1 MSNPP
6 PPPSLGGTPPPP
18 PMPAAP
24 GVPPVSNA
32 APSTPSVPVAPPS
45 PIPPPPPKA
54 PAPGIPAPPASTA
67 PTLPLRPAGLGGGIK
82 LGGGLK
88 TVALNTNATTP
99 LKAGTAPTTPLT
111 AGRPTA
117 QLPKATIAL
126 TPTQPISA
134 TAPATSFQSSIRTT
148 EEEEASSSKL
158 MLALSWVALIVGAV
172 LVYVQVQTDMLP
184 GRENPGML
192 GANEKTVAAEES

>member
-1 MSNPP
+1 M
-6 PPPSLGGTPPPP
+6 
-18 PMPAAP
+18 
-24 GVPPVSNA
+24 
-32 APSTPSVPVAPPS
+32 
-45 PIPPPPPKA
+45 A
-54 PAPGIPAPPASTA
+54 PAPGIPAAPAPAPVAPAPAASTA
-67 PTLPLRPAGLGGGIK
+67 PSVPLRPAGLGGGIK

-126 TPTQPISA
+126 TPTQPMSA
-134 TAPATSFQSSIRTT
+134 TAPATSSFQSSIRTT

>member
-1 MSNPP
+1 M
-6 PPPSLGGTPPPP
+6 
-18 PMPAAP
+18 
-24 GVPPVSNA
+24 
-32 APSTPSVPVAPPS
+32 
-45 PIPPPPPKA
+45 A
-54 PAPGIPAPPASTA
+54 PAPGIPAAPAPVAPAPAASTA
-67 PTLPLRPAGLGGGIK
+67 PSVPLRPAGLGGGIK

-126 TPTQPISA
+126 TPTQPMSA
-134 TAPATSFQSSIRTT
+134 TAPATSSFQSSIRTT